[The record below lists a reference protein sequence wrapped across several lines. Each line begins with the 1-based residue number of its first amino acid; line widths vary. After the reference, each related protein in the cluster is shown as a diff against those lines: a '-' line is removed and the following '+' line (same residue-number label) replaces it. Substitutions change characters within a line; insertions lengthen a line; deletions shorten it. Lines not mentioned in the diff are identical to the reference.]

1 MSLVLSFPIWN
12 ERLGCS
18 SLLRIHLWQ
27 SGIQN
32 TSYCFPLY
40 CGLPATC
47 QYEFGGLTTLNQG
60 HSVLGLQRH
69 KCQCIRRSWLR
80 HPALAP
86 AWQFTSL
93 QPAGSLPSWHS
104 FLVCRMRVTVSVSL
118 MLGMCCDSAVFPPCC
133 AGWCGERAV
142 RGFETGCRSAEVFT
156 LVPGQQPPDSSS
168 F

>member
-1 MSLVLSFPIWN
+1 MGFKTLPTAFPSTVVCQLHASMSL
-12 ERLGCS
+12 E
-18 SLLRIHLWQ
+18 
-27 SGIQN
+27 
-32 TSYCFPLY
+32 
-40 CGLPATC
+40 
-47 QYEFGGLTTLNQG
+47 GLTTLNQG